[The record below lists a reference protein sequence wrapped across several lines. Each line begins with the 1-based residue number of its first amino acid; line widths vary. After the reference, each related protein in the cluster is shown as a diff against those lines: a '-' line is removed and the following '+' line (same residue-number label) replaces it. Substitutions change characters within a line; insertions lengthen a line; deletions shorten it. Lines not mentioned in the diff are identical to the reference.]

1 MVSSYEGQQVPIV
14 SEATLS
20 TEEHAM
26 VYPLGQIPGEAAI
39 LVFHPEGKQLDDDG
53 KPSQH
58 RVQCEKGPIPALI
71 LPGHPNGEY
80 QPILEKQSDGG
91 VKIVVRGKKLL
102 MVRLGT

>member
-1 MVSSYEGQQVPIV
+1 V
-14 SEATLS
+14 L
-20 TEEHAM
+20 TEEHAV
-26 VYPLGQIPGEAAI
+26 VYPLGQIPEEAAI

-58 RVQCEKGPIPALI
+58 GEQLDIGPGPRPALI
-71 LPGHPNGEY
+71 LPGHPYGEDK
-80 QPILEKQSDGG
+80 PTLVKQSDGG